1 MSGKGSRKFYVTAKD
16 ATVLGRISHKAV
28 AKRSTRV
35 MEPHEVCWI
44 AAADKIYSSCCS

>member
-28 AKRSTRV
+28 TKRSTRV

-44 AAADKIYSSCCS
+44 VADEIYSSCCF